1 MPPFLPASGTMAL
14 LPMEDNLDINTPKGQ
29 ESLRYE
35 KIMLEK
41 IAEKRNVQIVETDKK
56 SDAKCDGIIIKN
68 NKIVGVFES
77 KCRNMTQEQ
86 LFNFG
91 SWLVTYDKII
101 HGKYLSEMLRVGF
114 FGFLYL
120 IPDNTIFMW
129 HITDEKG
136 RFKYDFESMETET
149 QKTINGGTVIRK
161 NSFLPLS
168 KSILIYDGNS

>member
-1 MPPFLPASGTMAL
+1 
-14 LPMEDNLDINTPKGQ
+14 MENNLDINTPRGQ

-41 IAEKRNVQIVETDKK
+41 IAEKRNVQIVETDKEY
-56 SDAKCDGIIIKN
+56 DAKCDGIVIKN

-101 HGKYLSEMLRVGF
+101 HGQSLSEMLRVGF

-120 IPDNTIFMW
+120 IPDNSIFMW

-136 RFKYDFESMETET
+136 RFKYDFKSMETET
-149 QKTINGGTVIRK
+149 QKTINGGTVTRK
-161 NSFLPLS
+161 NSFLPVS
-168 KSILIYDGNS
+168 KSILIYDGNR